1 MMLNFEE
8 QKTKKNVRCEKLD
21 SIKDKLAPVIYIC
34 LQLFILAPTVIRAKD
49 DLLDFTQVFSYIF
62 WISVTITIISYFIT
76 HCADPGYVPLE
87 LISLTENS
95 QSSRIQQNGRRSFIS
110 QLFKGKSH
118 ANFMNEGAETNK
130 INNSHNFK
138 MDIKHTQ
145 NEEDE
150 AKNKKQL
157 KYLKNVIKSK
167 KNNFV
172 EFKDEEDHEGADQ
185 NRNQINMDNMRDE
198 KTPPKQDEINKTPN
212 KDQNDEGNNN
222 LENYIAECELTMEI
236 EENKQKT
243 IQKSF
248 KFEDSCQSGEKQDFV
263 VGLDNIQ
270 VKVAAFSPSLSRN
283 RSFEK
288 ANKNEQQLP
297 VIEEKVASL
306 QVIQQELIQQDLQNE
321 LNQPTLIPNCRK
333 YQSEKQISQPKSD
346 FHTLNMFSSNC
357 EKQISKET
365 TTQIEDGSTKFTC
378 KTTTQ
383 EQFTTQNLEKRTSP
397 FHPFQ
402 QSEEAEEGQSPISNQ
417 NQNNKNNQFQ
427 QENKIEPFQYE
438 AHHNNEIVQK
448 NDSNHEKNYTFDKDL
463 KNSNGDHIFTD
474 NDHEDKSQRK
484 IKIQTPFSPI
494 IFTNNTVHNP
504 SSMFQFNIN
513 NLQCERHKLKLQN
526 DSNNKGDK
534 QSCKN
539 KWSQSKH
546 LSKSGDIENHGN
558 QIKPFNASNISK
570 NMQIN
575 GQSNKNQMPF
585 VEKRYCTSCY
595 INMPL
600 RAKHCKDCKRCV
612 ARFDHHCPYVG
623 NCIGEKNKCVF
634 YWFLILQLVELL
646 LGFIEV
652 LKYNEFDQPDNLAY
666 NIYTIFCFIIIA
678 FFFIF
683 VLLLFV
689 YHSYFGSLNI
699 TTWEYASW
707 EKISYLQDIPYE
719 FGSPFSMG
727 LAKNCRSFCTF
738 RLFQKD
744 VTDPQYVRYPQN
756 LIELQNLRHDK
767 EAPLQNENYLD
778 LQSDK
783 IENKQQK
790 NNTG

>member
-1 MMLNFEE
+1 MLNFEE
-8 QKTKKNVRCEKLD
+8 QKTKQNVRCEKLD

-34 LQLFILAPTVIRAKD
+34 LQLFILAPTVIRAKE

-62 WISVTITIISYFIT
+62 WISVVLALVSYFIT

-118 ANFMNEGAETNK
+118 AHFMNEGGETNK

-138 MDIKHTQ
+138 MDFKHTQ
-145 NEEDE
+145 NEEEE
-150 AKNKKQL
+150 AKNKKQQ

-172 EFKDEEDHEGADQ
+172 EFKDEEDHEGVED
-185 NRNQINMDNMRDE
+185 NRHQMNMDNMRDE
-198 KTPPKQDEINKTPN
+198 KTPPKQNEINNTPN
-212 KDQNDEGNNN
+212 KDEGNNN
-222 LENYIAECELTMEI
+222 LENYIPECELTMEI
-236 EENKQKT
+236 EENKQKS

-270 VKVAAFSPSLSRN
+270 VKVAAFSPVLSRN

-288 ANKNEQQLP
+288 ENQNEQQLP
-297 VIEEKVASL
+297 VIEEKVASI
-306 QVIQQELIQQDLQNE
+306 QVIEQELMQQDKQID
-321 LNQPTLIPNCRK
+321 LNNPTQIPNCRK
-333 YQSEKQISQPKSD
+333 YQSEKQISQPNND
-346 FHTLNMFSSNC
+346 FQTINMFSSNS

-402 QSEEAEEGQSPISNQ
+402 QSEEAEDGQSPISNQ
-417 NQNNKNNQFQ
+417 NQNNQNNQLQ
-427 QENKIEPFQYE
+427 NENKVEPFQYE
-438 AHHNNEIVQK
+438 VHHSDEIVQK
-448 NDSNHEKNYTFDKDL
+448 NESNHEKNYTFDKDQ

-474 NDHEDKSQRK
+474 NENEDKSQRK
-484 IKIQTPFSPI
+484 MKIQTPVSQI
-494 IFTNNTVHNP
+494 IFTNNTVNNP

-513 NLQCERHKLKLQN
+513 NLQCEKNKLKQQN
-526 DSNNKGDK
+526 DSNNKRDIESHK
-534 QSCKN
+534 D
-539 KWSQSKH
+539 KWSKNKH
-546 LSKSGDIENHGN
+546 LSKSGDIENQNN
-558 QIKPFNASNISK
+558 QLKPFNTANICK

-575 GQSNKNQMPF
+575 AQPNQNQMPF

-634 YWFLILQLVELL
+634 YWFLILQLIELL
-646 LGFIEV
+646 VGFIEV
-652 LKYNEFDQPDNLAY
+652 LNYNEFGQSDQLAY

-689 YHSYFGSLNI
+689 YHTYFGTLNI

-744 VTDPQYVRYPQN
+744 VTDPQYVRYPPN

-767 EAPLQNENYLD
+767 EVQLQNENYFD
-778 LQSDK
+778 LQSAK
-783 IENKQQK
+783 IDNKQQK
-790 NNTG
+790 NNTD

>member
-1 MMLNFEE
+1 MPIYLLA
-8 QKTKKNVRCEKLD
+8 Q
-21 SIKDKLAPVIYIC
+21 IKYMIYILQQTDKLAPVIYIC

-49 DLLDFTQVFSYIF
+49 DLFDFSQVFSYIF
-62 WISVTITIISYFIT
+62 WISVVFTLVSYFIT

-110 QLFKGKSH
+110 QLFKGKSN
-118 ANFMNEGAETNK
+118 ANFMNEGADTNK
-130 INNSHNFK
+130 INNSHHFK
-138 MDIKHTQ
+138 MDFKHTQ
-145 NEEDE
+145 NEDEE
-150 AKNKKQL
+150 AKNRKQQ

-172 EFKDEEDHEGADQ
+172 EFKDEEDHEGEEQ
-185 NRNQINMDNMRDE
+185 NRNHINMDNMRDE
-198 KTPPKQDEINKTPN
+198 KTPPKQDELHNTPN
-212 KDQNDEGNNN
+212 KEQNEEGNNN
-222 LENYIAECELTMEI
+222 LENYIPECELTMEI
-236 EENKQKT
+236 EENKQKSV
-243 IQKSF
+243 QKSF

-270 VKVAAFSPSLSRN
+270 VKVAAFSPCLSRN

-288 ANKNEQQLP
+288 ANQNDQQLP
-297 VIEEKVASL
+297 TIEEKVASI
-306 QVIQQELIQQDLQNE
+306 QVIGQELIQQDQQKE
-321 LNQPTLIPNCRK
+321 LNPPTQLPNCRK
-333 YQSEKQISQPKSD
+333 HQSEKQISLPNSD
-346 FHTLNMFSSNC
+346 FHTSNMFSSNS
-357 EKQISKET
+357 EKYISKET

-402 QSEEAEEGQSPISNQ
+402 QSEEAEDIQSPISNQ
-417 NQNNKNNQFQ
+417 NQDNQNNQLQ
-427 QENKIEPFQYE
+427 QENKVEPFQYE
-438 AHHNNEIVQK
+438 VHHTDEVVQK
-448 NDSNHEKNYTFDKDL
+448 NDHEKNYIFDKEQ

-474 NDHEDKSQRK
+474 NDNEEKSQRK
-484 IKIQTPFSPI
+484 MKIQTPVSQI
-494 IFTNNTVHNP
+494 VFTNNTVNNP

-513 NLQCERHKLKLQN
+513 NLQCEKHKFKQQN
-526 DSNNKGDK
+526 QGDQESYKDQWVNKG
-534 QSCKN
+534 
-539 KWSQSKH
+539 KH
-546 LSKSGDIENHGN
+546 LSKSGDIENHSN
-558 QIKPFNASNISK
+558 QLKTFNPVNISK
-570 NMQIN
+570 NMKIN
-575 GQSNKNQMPF
+575 GQINQNQMPF

-634 YWFLILQLVELL
+634 YWFLILQLIELL
-646 LGFIEV
+646 VGFIEV
-652 LKYNEFDQPDNLAY
+652 LKYNEFDQSDKLAY

-707 EKISYLQDIPYE
+707 EKISYLQDIPYG

-738 RLFQKD
+738 RLFQKE

-767 EAPLQNENYLD
+767 EAQLQNENYFD
-778 LQSDK
+778 LQSAK
-783 IENKQQK
+783 IDNNKQQK
-790 NNTG
+790 NNTD